1 MHPQTMTIH
10 CSHITGNKLTL
21 DDLGCVL
28 EEVLDVTAQWYSLG
42 LQLKVR
48 ATTLDTIR
56 VQFLDAKRQLLETLK
71 VWLTTSENT
80 SWMTLTDALKS
91 RSVGACQLAGT
102 VETKYCLVEGTEVDS
117 GMDASD
123 SQPETNVTTPPLIPE
138 HMVPSNQPG
147 VVQMQDSKWNSL
159 LEMNFS

>member
-1 MHPQTMTIH
+1 MTLH
-10 CSHITGNKLTL
+10 FSYCSHISGNKLTL

-48 ATTLDTIR
+48 ATTLDTIQ
-56 VQFLDAKRQLLETLK
+56 VQFLDTKRQLLETLK

-102 VETKYCLVEGTEVDS
+102 VETKYCLVEGTEVES

-138 HMVPSNQPG
+138 HMVPSNQPR
-147 VVQMQDSKWNSL
+147 VVQMQESKWKSL